1 MKLAIFG
8 ASGFAGETRDI
19 AALTGYDEIL
29 FIGKSAE
36 NPVQGRPSVSEEEV
50 LPLARA
56 GFSFVIGI
64 GSPAVRKSVWSRFP
78 ELNYVNLIH
87 PSATFGFGELEEV
100 QKKAG
105 NIIFAG
111 ARFSSQ
117 ILMGNHGV
125 FYFNCTVAHD
135 CVIEDFVTVCPGA
148 NLSGNVRLKEGAYL
162 GVNSCVIQ
170 GGSETE
176 KMTVGRFATVG
187 AGAVVTKNVPDHRIV
202 KGIPA
207 K

>member
-8 ASGFAGETRDI
+8 ASGFARETSDI
-19 AALTGYDEIL
+19 AERTGYDEIF
-29 FIGKSAE
+29 FIGKTAE
-36 NPVQGRPSVSEEEV
+36 NPIQGHPVILEEKVPSLV
-50 LPLARA
+50 RG
-56 GFSFVIGI
+56 GFSFIIGI
-64 GSPAVRKSVWSRFP
+64 GSPAARKSVWSRFP

-87 PSATFGFGELEEV
+87 PSATFGSGQLEEV
-100 QKKAG
+100 QKRIG

-111 ARFSSQ
+111 ARFSNR
-117 ILMGNHGV
+117 IRMGNHGV

-135 CVIEDFVTVCPGA
+135 CVMEDFVTVCPGA

-170 GGSETE
+170 GGSEAE